1 MGFIPSLMILTR
13 AVICASEVRRDMYV
27 DIVLNVPSAVGA
39 FEVRIDMALAVIAFI
54 IAFKVIFLCNA
65 RKRQ

>member
-13 AVICASEVRRDMYV
+13 AVIWASEVRREMYV
-27 DIVLNVPSAVGA
+27 DVVLNVPSMGA
-39 FEVRIDMALAVIAFI
+39 FVVRIDMALAVIAFI
-54 IAFKVIFLCNA
+54 ISFRVIFLCNA